1 MADEAELRRYL
12 KKAARELY
20 ETQQRLR
27 ELEAKSSEPVAII
40 GMSCRF
46 AGGVRSPEDLWD
58 CVIAGRDLIAEFPA
72 DRGWDLDSI
81 FEADPDVF
89 VESSA
94 GRGAFLDRPGEFD
107 AGFFGI
113 SPREALAI
121 DPQQRQVLEVAWETI
136 ERARIDPAQ
145 LRGTDTGVFIGMTSQ
160 GYGLG
165 APAGMGDAESYLV
178 TGNISAMASGRVAYL
193 LGLHGPA
200 VTLDTTC
207 SSSLVALHQAVQ
219 SLRSRQT
226 SMALV
231 GGVTVMATHL
241 TFAMFARQRA
251 LAADGRCKAFAAGAD
266 GTSWGEGIGIVL
278 VERLSD
284 AERLGHP
291 VLAVVRGSAVNSDG
305 ASNGLTAPNGLAQ
318 QRVIAAALA
327 DARVRPDQV
336 DLVEGHGTGTVLGDP
351 IEVQALHATYGKQR
365 PADRPLWL
373 GSVKSNVAHT
383 QSAAGVAGLIKAVQ
397 AIRHGVVPPT
407 LHVDEPTTHVD
418 WSPGTIRLATR
429 ARPWPE
435 HDGPRRAGVSSF
447 GMSGTNAHVILEQHV
462 RPEPDLATD
471 RVAPASPVAWVL
483 SGKSAAAV
491 ADQASRLHAALT
503 ADPDP
508 SPAAV
513 GYSLATTRTVFDH
526 RAVVV
531 GRTRAEL
538 VDQLT
543 GLSAS
548 SSVIRTHGRGTGKTA
563 MMLPGQGSEWIGMG
577 SQLYR
582 EFPVYAA
589 AFDELCASF
598 APLLDRPL
606 RQVVFDQAE
615 ERLLERT
622 DYTQPALFVVEVA
635 LFRLLESWGLRPDFV
650 IGHSIG
656 ELAAAHVAGVF
667 TLPDAAA
674 VVAARGRLMQRL
686 PPGAMVSLRARLDEV
701 LESLA
706 GLESDVAVAACNGP
720 NATVI
725 SGSEAAVLTVARQ
738 WRERGRRVKRLRA
751 DRAFHSPHTDG
762 ILAEF
767 GQVVAGV
774 PRNSASIPMISTVTG
789 APVSADDLGSV
800 GYWQRQARE
809 PVRFVDGLRH
819 LLEVGV
825 TTLIEVGPGTVLSDM
840 SYECIDDARCV
851 AIPALRS
858 ATGEADGL
866 VKAVAGAWVRGIPV
880 NWGATFPEART
891 IDLPTYAFQRQNY
904 WLDTIVGGNSSAAA
918 TAFDSKPIS
927 AVGALPAASM
937 SPVQERL
944 STLPAAEW
952 PDILLDV
959 VIAQLREIVV
969 DLLDAEI
976 DLDASVLDLGL
987 TSLSVLEFRSRLT
1000 VAAGTTV
1007 SVEDLLRNPT
1017 PRAVAALLAAAVHLP
1032 DRPESTVLTV

>member
-58 CVIAGRDLIAEFPA
+58 CVIAGRDLVAEFPA

-81 FEADPDVF
+81 FAADPDTF
-89 VESSA
+89 AESAA
-94 GRGAFLDRPGEFD
+94 GRGAFLDHPGEFD

-121 DPQQRQVLEVAWETI
+121 DPQQRQVLEVAWETV
-136 ERARIDPAQ
+136 ERARIDPAE
-145 LRGTDTGVFIGMTSQ
+145 LRGSDTGVFVGMTGQ
-160 GYGLG
+160 GYGFG
-165 APAGMGDAESYLV
+165 ASTGMGDAESYLV
-178 TGNISAMASGRVAYL
+178 TGNISAMASGRLAYF

-219 SLRSRQT
+219 SLRSGQT

-266 GTSWGEGIGIVL
+266 GTAWGEGIGMVL

-291 VLAVVRGSAVNSDG
+291 VLAVVRGAAVNSDG

-327 DARVRPDQV
+327 DARLRPDQV

-383 QSAAGVAGLIKAVQ
+383 QSAAGVAGLIKAVE

-407 LHVDEPTTHVD
+407 LHVDEPTRHAD

-429 ARPWPE
+429 ACPWPE
-435 HDGPRRAGVSSF
+435 HEGPRRAGVSSF

-462 RPEPDLATD
+462 RPEPEPDAGTAEP
-471 RVAPASPVAWVL
+471 VAPVAWVL
-483 SGKSAAAV
+483 SGKSAGALAGQAV
-491 ADQASRLHAALT
+491 RLHTALT
-503 ADPDP
+503 ADPGL
-508 SPAAV
+508 SPTAV

-543 GLSAS
+543 DLSAS
-548 SSVIRTHGRGTGKTA
+548 SSVIRTHTRGAGKTA
-563 MMLPGQGSEWIGMG
+563 MMLPGQGSQWIGMG
-577 SQLYR
+577 SPLYR
-582 EFPVYAA
+582 EFPFYAA
-589 AFDELCASF
+589 AFDEVCASF

-606 RQVVFDQAE
+606 RQVVFEPDE
-615 ERLLERT
+615 EQLLDRT
-622 DYTQPALFVVEVA
+622 DYTQPALFAVEVA

-667 TLPDAAA
+667 ALPDAAT
-674 VVAARGRLMQRL
+674 VVAARGRLMQQL
-686 PPGAMVSLRARLDEV
+686 PPGAMVSLRARHDEV

-725 SGSEAAVLTVARQ
+725 SGDEAAVLTVARK
-738 WRERGRRVKRLRA
+738 WRDRGRRVKRLRA
-751 DRAFHSPHTDG
+751 DRAFHSPHLDG
-762 ILAEF
+762 VLGEF
-767 GQVVAGV
+767 GEVVASV
-774 PRNSASIPMISTVTG
+774 PRGVASIPVISNVTG

-800 GYWQRQARE
+800 DYWLRQARE
-809 PVRFVDGLRH
+809 PVRFVDGLRQ
-819 LLEVGV
+819 LLAAGV

-858 ATGEADGL
+858 AAGEADGL
-866 VKAVAGAWVRGIPV
+866 VKAVAGVWVRGMPV
-880 NWGATFPEART
+880 NWAAMFTDART
-891 IDLPTYAFQRQNY
+891 VDLPTYAFQRRNY
-904 WLDTIVGGNSSAAA
+904 WLNTALARESDAA
-918 TAFDSKPIS
+918 TAAFGTAPTPEIGDPST
-927 AVGALPAASM
+927 VLM
-937 SPVQERL
+937 SPVQEQL
-944 STLPAAEW
+944 SALPIEEW
-952 PDILLDV
+952 PDVLLDV
-959 VIAQLREIVV
+959 VSTQLREIVV

-987 TSLSVLEFRSRLT
+987 TSLSVLEFRSRLN
-1000 VAAGTTV
+1000 VAAGITV

-1017 PRAVAALLAAAVHLP
+1017 PRAVAALLAAAVQLP
-1032 DRPESTVLTV
+1032 DRPESTVLAV